1 LQCASLISA
10 CGYVERKFRRENKLA
25 GGEVFR
31 MSKEAKKLA
40 EVKAFNKWPLS
51 GSEVEDVGLQRYL
64 STRAMFVPHSSGRHE
79 HQKFRKSTVNI
90 VERLV
95 NNMMRHG
102 RAGGKKA
109 KAVSIVRNAFEII
122 ELKTKKNPVEV
133 LVRAVENVAPCED
146 VTRVAY
152 GGIVYPISVDIAPQR
167 RIDLTL
173 RFLTDG
179 ARQAAYSNPR
189 TIDECLAEEIMYA
202 AERDNRS
209 YAIRKRDEMERV
221 ALASR

>member
-1 LQCASLISA
+1 VS
-10 CGYVERKFRRENKLA
+10 K
-25 GGEVFR
+25 

-40 EVKAFNKWPLS
+40 EIKAFGKWNL
-51 GSEVEDVGLQRYL
+51 GGVEIEDVGLQRYL
-64 STRAMFVPHSSGRHE
+64 STRAMSVPHSSGRHE

-102 RAGGKKA
+102 RCGGKKG
-109 KAVSIVRNAFEII
+109 KAVSIVRNAFEIV

-133 LVRAVENVAPCED
+133 LVKAVENVAPCED

-167 RIDLTL
+167 RVDLTM
-173 RFLTDG
+173 RFITDG
-179 ARQAAYSNPR
+179 ARQAAFSNPR
-189 TIDECLAEEIMYA
+189 TIDECLAEEIILA
-202 AERDNRS
+202 AARDNRS
-209 YAIRKRDEMERV
+209 YAVRKRDEMERV